1 MPRKR
6 SSTKSRIVKA
16 AWNLFYKKGYDGTT
30 VEDIIAL
37 SKTSKGTFYHYF
49 KGKEALLNSI
59 SDLFDSKYEEL
70 RSEIDPNLSAYN
82 TLLYL
87 NRELFHMIETSID
100 VNLIAFLYSSQL
112 ITKDHRSLLDEN
124 RLYFMWLREIIS
136 KAVES
141 GEFSPDSSTDQLLK
155 LYAMYERSMIYD
167 WALCKGTYSLS
178 PVQFPSS
185 SSYARYF
192 YSWYLTCLLLSA
204 RADFRWKGTEE
215 QIQGIRSSSA

>member
-100 VNLIAFLYSSQL
+100 VNLIAFLYSS
-112 ITKDHRSLLDEN
+112 
-124 RLYFMWLREIIS
+124 
-136 KAVES
+136 
-141 GEFSPDSSTDQLLK
+141 
-155 LYAMYERSMIYD
+155 
-167 WALCKGTYSLS
+167 
-178 PVQFPSS
+178 SS
-185 SSYARYF
+185 SRKTTALF
-192 YSWYLTCLLLSA
+192 LTKTVCILCGSEKLSQK
-204 RADFRWKGTEE
+204 RWSPENSPRTPL
-215 QIQGIRSSSA
+215 RMSC

>member
-1 MPRKR
+1 MGLLSKI
-6 SSTKSRIVKA
+6 SSTFPKLQKVPLS
-16 AWNLFYKKGYDGTT
+16 LFQ
-30 VEDIIAL
+30 
-37 SKTSKGTFYHYF
+37 
-49 KGKEALLNSI
+49 GKEALLNSI

-141 GEFSPDSSTDQLLK
+141 GEFSPDSSTDELLK

-178 PVQFPSS
+178 QYSS
-185 SSYARYF
+185 R
-192 YSWYLTCLLLSA
+192 LLPHML
-204 RADFRWKGTEE
+204 DTF
-215 QIQGIRSSSA
+215 IHGI

>member
-16 AWNLFYKKGYDGTT
+16 AWNLFYKKGYDKTT

-59 SDLFDSKYEEL
+59 SDLFDSKYEDL
-70 RSEIDPNLSAYN
+70 QSKIDPDLSAYD

-112 ITKDHRSLLDEN
+112 VTKDHRSLLDEQ
-124 RLYFMWLREIIS
+124 RL
-136 KAVES
+136 
-141 GEFSPDSSTDQLLK
+141 
-155 LYAMYERSMIYD
+155 
-167 WALCKGTYSLS
+167 
-178 PVQFPSS
+178 
-185 SSYARYF
+185 
-192 YSWYLTCLLLSA
+192 
-204 RADFRWKGTEE
+204 
-215 QIQGIRSSSA
+215 

>member
-49 KGKEALLNSI
+49 KGKDNTTRRLDYI
-59 SDLFDSKYEEL
+59 FVTEEFEVL
-70 RSEIDPNLSAYN
+70 DVQIDPNLSAYN

-141 GEFSPDSSTDQLLK
+141 GEFSPDSSTDELLK

-178 PVQFPSS
+178 QYSS
-185 SSYARYF
+185 R
-192 YSWYLTCLLLSA
+192 LLPHML
-204 RADFRWKGTEE
+204 DTF
-215 QIQGIRSSSA
+215 IHGI

>member
-70 RSEIDPNLSAYN
+70 RSEIDPNLTAYN

-112 ITKDHRSLLDEN
+112 ITKDHRSLL
-124 RLYFMWLREIIS
+124 REIIS

-141 GEFSPDSSTDQLLK
+141 GEFSPDSSTDELLK

-178 PVQFPSS
+178 QYSS
-185 SSYARYF
+185 R
-192 YSWYLTCLLLSA
+192 LLPHML
-204 RADFRWKGTEE
+204 DTF
-215 QIQGIRSSSA
+215 IHGI

>member
-1 MPRKR
+1 MYI
-6 SSTKSRIVKA
+6 STTERTDSHAKKTLINQKPHCQGSVES
-16 AWNLFYKKGYDGTT
+16 FYKKGYDGTT

-141 GEFSPDSSTDQLLK
+141 GEFSPDSSTDELLK

-178 PVQFPSS
+178 QYSS
-185 SSYARYF
+185 R
-192 YSWYLTCLLLSA
+192 LLPHML
-204 RADFRWKGTEE
+204 DTF
-215 QIQGIRSSSA
+215 IHGI